1 MSEVILAG
9 ICLKQDVHEFD
20 GLMAECRA
28 LCAACGRTVAAEITQ
43 QSESFDRKTAFRSGK
58 LQELAALVKETNAE
72 AIVFAND
79 LSVAA
84 GQRIE
89 ETCGVRVI
97 DRTALILDIFS
108 LRSRTRQA
116 KLQVEMARLQY
127 ALPRLSD
134 PGEEETHE
142 RGGSYRSR
150 GSGEQRS
157 AQIRI
162 TYRKRIRQLQKQLA
176 ELEKQNWMTENR
188 RSKSELS
195 RVALTGYTN
204 AGKSSLLNA
213 MLRENA
219 REGLQVPEKDMLFAT
234 LDTSVRQ
241 VSSQG
246 RQFLLYDT
254 VGFVSRLPH
263 TLIDAFHSTLDA
275 ARHADLLLHVIDA
288 SDPQWEEKAQVT
300 EETLQEIGAGAI
312 KRIRVFTKSDLGIHK
327 DLPEGIR
334 VSAKTMQGIPE
345 LMEQIA
351 DTLYPEEETL
361 ICHLP
366 YSAMAFLEES
376 RRTAQIEIL
385 EEGEQGLK
393 VRVSGPKVR
402 LIPFH
407 AYREERY
414 EQDSMGKV

>member
-162 TYRKRIRQLQKQLA
+162 TYRKRICQLQKQLA

-263 TLIDAFHSTLDA
+263 TL
-275 ARHADLLLHVIDA
+275 HVIDA
-288 SDPQWEEKAQVT
+288 SDPHWEEKARVT
-300 EETLQEIGAGAI
+300 EETLQEIGAGSI
-312 KRIRVFTKSDLGIHK
+312 PRIRVFTKSDLGIHK

-345 LMEQIA
+345 LMNQIA

>member
-254 VGFVSRLPH
+254 VG
-263 TLIDAFHSTLDA
+263 HSTLDA

-288 SDPQWEEKAQVT
+288 SDPHWEEKARVT
-300 EETLQEIGAGAI
+300 EETLQEIGAGSI
-312 KRIRVFTKSDLGIHK
+312 PRIRVFTKSDLGIHK

-345 LMEQIA
+345 LMNQI
-351 DTLYPEEETL
+351 

>member
-9 ICLKQDVHEFD
+9 ICLKEEAHEFA

-43 QSESFDRKTAFRSGK
+43 QSDSFDRKTAFRSGK
-58 LQELAALVKETNAE
+58 LQELAALVKETEAE
-72 AIVFAND
+72 AVVFAND

-89 ETCGVRVI
+89 EACGVRVI

-108 LRSRTRQA
+108 LRSQSRQA

-134 PGEEETHE
+134 PSEQESHE

-157 AQIRI
+157 AQVKI

-213 MLRENA
+213 MLRENS

-254 VGFVSRLPH
+254 VGFVSKLPH

-275 ARHADLLLHVIDA
+275 ARNADLLLHVIDA
-288 SDPQWEEKAQVT
+288 SDPQWEEKARVT

-312 KRIRVFTKSDLGIHK
+312 KRIRVFTKSDLGIHQ

-345 LMEQIA
+345 LMKQVA

-366 YSAMAFLEES
+366 YSAMAFLEEQ
-376 RRTAQIEIL
+376 RRIVQIEIL

-393 VRVSGPKVR
+393 VRVSGPRVR

-407 AYREERY
+407 AYREEKR
-414 EQDSMGKV
+414 

>member
-241 VSSQG
+241 VS
-246 RQFLLYDT
+246 
-254 VGFVSRLPH
+254 
-263 TLIDAFHSTLDA
+263 DAFHSTLDA

-288 SDPQWEEKAQVT
+288 SDPHWEEKARVT
-300 EETLQEIGAGAI
+300 EETLQEIGAGSI
-312 KRIRVFTKSDLGIHK
+312 PRIRVFTKSDLGIHK

-345 LMEQIA
+345 LMNQIA